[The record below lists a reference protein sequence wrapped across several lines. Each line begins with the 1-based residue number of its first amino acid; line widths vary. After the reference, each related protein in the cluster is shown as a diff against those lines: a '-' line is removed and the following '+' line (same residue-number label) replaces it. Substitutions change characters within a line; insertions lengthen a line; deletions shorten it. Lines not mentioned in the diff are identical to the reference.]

1 MAGRTAVIGGGAA
14 GMAAAYAAACSG
26 EQVVLFEQNEK
37 LGKKLYITGKGR
49 CNLTNAGGRDAFFS
63 HVLKNPKFLYSAW
76 AAMDSASWME
86 QIETE
91 GVPLKVERGDRVFPQ
106 SDKSSDIIRALER
119 MLRRAGVMI
128 RLNTK
133 VRDILTEGG
142 RISGICTEQGNLP
155 FDRVI
160 VATGGCSYPS
170 TGSTGD
176 GYRFAEA
183 TGHRVTERVPSL
195 VPLITKETWPGSLAG
210 VTLKNVRLLAD
221 ISGKRSESEPGE
233 LLFTHT
239 GISGPLALSLSGL
252 ICEHPEGTRIWID
265 LKPGLTP
272 EQLDARLLRD
282 LESESRKKVGGALH
296 ALLPARLLSMVFSI
310 SGIDPEIPVPE
321 FTRAM
326 RLRLRDTLKAV
337 PLTIRSVGGFSE
349 AIITRGGVDVR
360 DLFAKTMESR
370 IVPGLFF
377 AGEVLDVDATT
388 GGYNL
393 QIAWST
399 GTLAGRSS

>member
-1 MAGRTAVIGGGAA
+1 M
-14 GMAAAYAAACSG
+14 
-26 EQVVLFEQNEK
+26 
-37 LGKKLYITGKGR
+37 
-49 CNLTNAGGRDAFFS
+49 
-63 HVLKNPKFLYSAW
+63 
-76 AAMDSASWME
+76 
-86 QIETE
+86 
-91 GVPLKVERGDRVFPQ
+91 
-106 SDKSSDIIRALER
+106 
-119 MLRRAGVMI
+119 
-128 RLNTK
+128 NTK

-142 RISGICTEQGNLP
+142 RVSGICTEQGNLS

-176 GYRFAEA
+176 GYRFAEG
-183 TGHRVTERVPSL
+183 TGHRVTKRVPSL
-195 VPLITKETWPGSLAG
+195 VPLITEETWPGTLAG
-210 VTLKNVRLLAD
+210 ITLKNVRLLAE
-221 ISGKRSESEPGE
+221 ISGKKSESEPGE

-252 ICEHPEGTRIWID
+252 ICEHPEGTRLWID

-272 EQLDARLLRD
+272 DQLDARLLRD
-282 LESESRKKVGGALH
+282 FESESRKKAGGALH
-296 ALLPARLLSMVFSI
+296 ALLPARLLSMIFSI
-310 SGIDPEIPVPE
+310 SRIDPEIPVPE
-321 FTRAM
+321 FSRAM

-337 PLTIRSVGGFSE
+337 PLTVRSLGGFSE

-360 DLFAKTMESR
+360 DLSPKTMESR

>member
-1 MAGRTAVIGGGAA
+1 MIGGGAA

-76 AAMDSASWME
+76 AAMDSTSWME
-86 QIETE
+86 QIEAE
-91 GVPLKVERGDRVFPQ
+91 GVPLKVERGNRVFPQ
-106 SDKSSDIIRALER
+106 SDKSSDIIRALEH
-119 MLRRAGVMI
+119 MLHRAGVGI

-142 RISGICTEQGNLP
+142 RVSGICTEQGNLS

-176 GYRFAEA
+176 GYRFAEG
-183 TGHRVTERVPSL
+183 TGHRVTKRVPSL
-195 VPLITKETWPGSLAG
+195 VPLITEETWPGTLAG
-210 VTLKNVRLLAD
+210 ITLKNVRLLAE
-221 ISGKRSESEPGE
+221 ISGKKSESEPGE

-252 ICEHPEGTRIWID
+252 ICEHPEGTRLWID

-272 EQLDARLLRD
+272 DQLDARLLRD
-282 LESESRKKVGGALH
+282 FESESRKKAGGALH
-296 ALLPARLLSMVFSI
+296 ALLPARLLSMIFSI

-321 FTRAM
+321 FSRAM

-337 PLTIRSVGGFSE
+337 PLTVRSLGGFSE

-360 DLFAKTMESR
+360 DLSPKTMESR